1 MGGLSFGW
9 DDLLSIPTG
18 GAYSAVKQGASLA
31 GVNAGDIG
39 EGLKDYSNAGKN
51 NFNSQ
56 PYTPNEINWG
66 GHAGDAGNIAQRG
79 FSGMGGSMSNAD
91 WANGQAQRDRGAMA
105 TENPELSQRETDS
118 RYGDQAG
125 ALQLSREAAMGQA
138 PSEAAMQMQLGLNQ
152 AAANQSS
159 LAGSARGSAALATAQ
174 GNAAGQTAGLQNQA
188 YLQGGA
194 LRAQE
199 MANARGQYGQL
210 SSQVRDQDLQR
221 LGQGNQMSQYNAGLN
236 DQYKLGMGQLGNQYG
251 QQGLGWYQ
259 AAQNPYNQQAQMD
272 LTREGMAADSYNQA
286 NAVNAGVSQ
295 ANADQRGSMRDKWTE
310 MGLNLFNTA
319 GKAGAAGIGG
329 SKP

>member
-1 MGGLSFGW
+1 MGGLSFGV

-18 GAYSAVKQGASLA
+18 GLYSAVKQGANLT
-31 GVNAGDIG
+31 GNPIDLG

-51 NFNSQ
+51 RYNATPYQ
-56 PYTPNEINWG
+56 PNDIYWG
-66 GHAGDAGNIAQRG
+66 GREGAAGRIAGQG
-79 FSGMGGSMSNAD
+79 FSGMGGSLSNAD
-91 WANGQAQRDRGAMA
+91 WANQQAQRDRGAMA
-105 TENPELSQRETDS
+105 TENPELSQRETDA

-125 ALQLSREAAMGQA
+125 ALQLSREAAMGQS
-138 PSEAAMQMQLGLNQ
+138 PSEAALLMQQGLNQ
-152 AAANQSS
+152 ASANQASM
-159 LAGSARGSAALATAQ
+159 AGSARGSAALATAQ
-174 GNAAGQTAGLQNQA
+174 GNAAGATAGLQNQA

-221 LGQGNQMSQYNAGLN
+221 LGQGNQMSQFNAGLN
-236 DQYKLGMGQLGNQYG
+236 DQYRLGMGQLGNQYG

-286 NAVNAGVSQ
+286 NMVNAGVSQ
-295 ANADQRGSMRDKWTE
+295 ANADQSANMRDRWTE
-310 MGLNLFNTA
+310 MGLNLFNT
-319 GKAGAAGIGG
+319 GSQAAANGIGG